1 MKKLLILLAL
11 VAISLSKLYSQ
22 QLPLYSQYMLNGFLL
37 NPGMAGSVD
46 YIPVRLTV
54 RQQWVGIKNAPS
66 TQALSG
72 HMLLNNQKIGVGGY
86 IFNDKFGAVT
96 RTGIQGAFAYH
107 MPITNDTKLGLG
119 LSFTAFQYKLDETN
133 LNLIDENDPTISES
147 IQSTFIPDAN
157 FGVYL
162 YNEKY
167 FAGIAAHHL
176 IQYKIKLGDNTTSSS
191 RMIRHY
197 FATAGYKFDVGGD
210 FQVEPSFLFKGTEVT
225 PMQMDINLKAYY
237 KKNYWLGV
245 SYRTDKSIIALLGV
259 KYDKYFLGYAF
270 DYTMSNIKN
279 YESGSHEIMFG
290 VNFGEGANKGS
301 SLL

>member
-1 MKKLLILLAL
+1 MKKLLILLFVVAL
-11 VAISLSKLYSQ
+11 SLPKLYSQ
-22 QLPLYSQYMLNGFLL
+22 QLPMYSQYMLNGFLL

-86 IFNDKFGAVT
+86 VFNDKFGAVT
-96 RTGIQGAFAYH
+96 RTGVQGAFAYH
-107 MPITNDTKLGLG
+107 LPITNDTKLGLG
-119 LSFTAFQYKLDETN
+119 VSFTAFQYSLDETN
-133 LNLIDENDPTISES
+133 LNLIDENDPTISQNV
-147 IQSTFIPDAN
+147 QSTFIPDAN
-157 FGVYL
+157 FGAYL
-162 YNEKY
+162 YNDKY
-167 FAGIAAHHL
+167 FVGLAAHHL

-197 FATAGYKFDVGGD
+197 FVTGGYKFDLNED
-210 FQVEPSFLFKGTEVT
+210 FQLEPSLLFKGTEVT
-225 PMQMDINLKAYY
+225 PMQLDINVKAYY

-290 VNFGEGANKGS
+290 VNFGEGSNKGS